1 MGWRSESQPTNGRP
15 PILTARRSMRG
26 WRRSIDLVRAWVQA
40 MNQASAAGAVGISLR
55 LGVTGR
61 LRLAQCLFDRLHASG
76 QVA

>member
-61 LRLAQCLFDRLHASG
+61 LRLAQRLFERLHAS
-76 QVA
+76 